1 MARQIIALPRPHPG
15 EARARGVKSLTAPPA
30 WTPSADLFETAAGLV
45 ITVELAGLRRGDLEL
60 QVAGRQ
66 LCIRGVRQD
75 RFSPPDGRALNRA
88 IRYGAF
94 ETRLSVPADFDLSG
108 ARASYQNGFLLVEVP
123 RRSIVPAGDDATR
136 LEADKG
142 ESQ

>member
-1 MARQIIALPRPHPG
+1 MARQIIALPLPHPG
-15 EARARGVKSLTAPPA
+15 EARARRVKSLTAPPA
-30 WTPSADLFETAAGLV
+30 WTPSADLFETPAGLV

-75 RFSPPDGRALNRA
+75 RFSPPDGRALNRT

-94 ETRLSVPADFDLSG
+94 EARLTVPADFDLPG
-108 ARASYQNGFLLVEVP
+108 ARASYQNGFLHVEVP
-123 RRSIVPAGDDATR
+123 RRSAVPTGDEATR
-136 LEADKG
+136 PEADKG
-142 ESQ
+142 AAQ